1 MTRKFDRFGGIPQ
14 DKVEGNDNKKR
25 TRRCIEWV
33 CPIPQRQV
41 KSQTMKEGLEMQNT
55 QMVKS
60 LIQELPVTKRIKMI
74 LIQKYTSNSLTSE
87 SIILLIV

>member
-1 MTRKFDRFGGIPQ
+1 
-14 DKVEGNDNKKR
+14 
-25 TRRCIEWV
+25 
-33 CPIPQRQV
+33 
-41 KSQTMKEGLEMQNT
+41 MKEGLEMQNT